1 LPNLVFVKDIDAGFR
16 FSIVNDNF
24 ASFYGFTSA
33 EIIGKY
39 DKDISTPEQ
48 AKSCYIT
55 DSIASKHDI
64 SSPLISV
71 EEIPI
76 SPKSVKYMQ
85 TIKFA
90 HVINGTNYLICSAM
104 DITDLVKAKQK
115 AEESDKLKS
124 AFLRTISHEIRT
136 PMNSIMGYSQ
146 LIGDSKDK
154 NELGLFCE
162 KIKDNSGQLLNLIT
176 NIVYLAKLETVKKE
190 IVYENIDMEFLF
202 SIVRNQYEKQIEN
215 KKLDFVYIPH
225 DKTNHVYSNKDCI
238 IELMKHFLD
247 NALKFTEHGT
257 ISMGYD
263 LEDKGVKIW
272 VKDTGIGIDKKNK
285 KNVFKRFVKLN
296 DFTPGTGIGLYIA
309 QKIAKALKGK
319 IGLNSEV
326 GKGTYIWAELPV

>member
-1 LPNLVFVKDIDAGFR
+1 MEFNKAYDREVFLTFLKDKYLPEEDFVKGIDAGFR
-16 FSIVNDNF
+16 FSIVNDYF
-24 ASFYGFTSA
+24 TSFYGFTSA

-76 SPKSVKYMQ
+76 SPKSVKYKQ
-85 TIKFA
+85 TIKF
-90 HVINGTNYLICSAM
+90 
-104 DITDLVKAKQK
+104 
-115 AEESDKLKS
+115 
-124 AFLRTISHEIRT
+124 
-136 PMNSIMGYSQ
+136 
-146 LIGDSKDK
+146 
-154 NELGLFCE
+154 
-162 KIKDNSGQLLNLIT
+162 
-176 NIVYLAKLETVKKE
+176 
-190 IVYENIDMEFLF
+190 
-202 SIVRNQYEKQIEN
+202 SIVKNQYEKQIEN

>member
-1 LPNLVFVKDIDAGFR
+1 
-16 FSIVNDNF
+16 
-24 ASFYGFTSA
+24 
-33 EIIGKY
+33 
-39 DKDISTPEQ
+39 
-48 AKSCYIT
+48 
-55 DSIASKHDI
+55 
-64 SSPLISV
+64 
-71 EEIPI
+71 
-76 SPKSVKYMQ
+76 
-85 TIKFA
+85 
-90 HVINGTNYLICSAM
+90 
-104 DITDLVKAKQK
+104 
-115 AEESDKLKS
+115 
-124 AFLRTISHEIRT
+124 
-136 PMNSIMGYSQ
+136 
-146 LIGDSKDK
+146 
-154 NELGLFCE
+154 
-162 KIKDNSGQLLNLIT
+162 LIT